1 MGIITA
7 REILDKYE
15 ITVVSECDID
25 LDIELDEFGVAAVY
39 DMIFEAIIKANVTIY
54 PNEALK

>member
-1 MGIITA
+1 MTA
-7 REILDKYE
+7 REILDKYG
-15 ITVVSECDID
+15 IIVVSEYNID

-39 DMIFEAIIKANVTIY
+39 DMIFEAIIKANITIY

>member
-1 MGIITA
+1 MTA

-25 LDIELDEFGVAAVY
+25 LDIELDEFRVAAVY

>member
-1 MGIITA
+1 MTA
-7 REILDKYE
+7 REILEKYG

-39 DMIFEAIIKANVTIY
+39 DMIFEAIIKANVIIY